1 MMGRK
6 YKGDLARSDTQ
17 GWMEEAEAAE
27 MVVSLPVQTRPSG
40 IDPETCRRAQAV
52 AVRQLQARIASYY

>member
-6 YKGDLARSDTQ
+6 YKGDMARSDA
-17 GWMEEAEAAE
+17 GDWMEDAEAAE

-52 AVRQLQARIASYY
+52 AVRQIQARIASYF